1 MYVSLPNVIIVS
13 VEDSIKGSKM
23 RSAWNHSIY
32 SFNYFEKYATTK
44 FNLCTYVTHGKESR
58 VECESVAYFKRNNGF
73 VIQKINIV
81 EHHMKIDFTFL
92 FVYLFLINDFYK
104 FLI

>member
-58 VECESVAYFKRNNGF
+58 MECESVAYLNATMDLSYKKS
-73 VIQKINIV
+73 ILSNI
-81 EHHMKIDFTFL
+81 T
-92 FVYLFLINDFYK
+92 
-104 FLI
+104 